1 MRECTRHILETVL
14 QDGDT
19 LCLEREGDGLGEAEG
34 VGAGDEG
41 ERRGEGAVSR
51 WGRRKTVNLVG
62 CCEGV
67 EGDDAGGV
75 AGGGLDGDFVG
86 EGVAARNEVA
96 DYC

>member
-1 MRECTRHILETVL
+1 MRECTRHILETIL

-19 LCLEREGDGLGEAEG
+19 LYLEGERDRLDEAEG

-41 ERRGEGAVSR
+41 ERRGEGAVGC
-51 WGRRKTVNLVG
+51 WGGGETVDLVG
-62 CCEGV
+62 CCDGV

-86 EGVAARNEVA
+86 EGVAGGEVA